1 MTDLPP
7 IYFYLPQK
15 DWLDDMPEQPDVY
28 WEQFGKGIY
37 CWTLQTYLYLK
48 ADGFPCNLVG
58 TIPDEGIVIAHRD
71 SFPYELRPTP
81 KVLMV
86 CIKPDRNPHPYAQL
100 QVVQNSQD
108 AKKLKNSY
116 YISLWRQPGLIP
128 RHPERGDRFENIG
141 YFGISFN
148 LAPELKAASWSKP
161 LEELGLNWEIIPKNR
176 WHDYSNV
183 DAVVAVR
190 NFQKQDYTKKPAT
203 KLYNAWHAGVPAI
216 LGKESAFQS
225 ERKSEF
231 DYFEVSSVE
240 DVINILKYLKDNPQ
254 LRQKVSK
261 NGKYRSQETGPQYT
275 VKQWWNFF
283 IDIAIPKYQEWSSAS
298 LWRQQLYLQICY
310 LNIKADATYNHIS
323 SFLKYEK
330 K

>member
-28 WEQFGKGIY
+28 TELYGQGIY
-37 CWTLQTYLYLK
+37 IWTLQTYLYLK

-71 SFPYELRPTP
+71 SLPYELRPTP

-100 QVVQNSQD
+100 QVVQNPQD

-116 YISLWRQPGLIP
+116 YIPLWRQAGLIP

-141 YFGISFN
+141 YFGISYN
-148 LAPELKAASWSKP
+148 LAPELKAASWSKQ

-176 WHDYSNV
+176 WYDYSNI

-190 NFQKQDYTKKPAT
+190 NFQKQNYTQKPAT

-231 DYFEVSSVE
+231 DYFEVSSVD
-240 DVINILKYLKDNPQ
+240 DVITVLKHLKDSLQ
-254 LRQKVSK
+254 LCQKVRENSK
-261 NGKYRSQETGPQYT
+261 VRAKDIEPQN
-275 VKQWWNFF
+275 VVRQWRNFLT
-283 IDIAIPKYQEWSSAS
+283 DVAIVEYERWHGSSPFS
-298 LWRQQLYLQICY
+298 KQLYLQSCY
-310 LNIKADATYNHIS
+310 LSIKFSA
-323 SFLKYEK
+323 FKKRLKL
-330 K
+330 

>member
-28 WEQFGKGIY
+28 TELYGQGIY
-37 CWTLQTYLYLK
+37 IWTLQTYLYLK

-71 SFPYELRPTP
+71 SLPYELRPTP

-116 YISLWRQPGLIP
+116 YISHWRQPGLIP
-128 RHPERGDRFENIG
+128 RHPERGDRFENIA
-141 YFGISFN
+141 YFGISYN
-148 LAPELKAASWSKP
+148 LAPELKATSWSKQ
-161 LEELGLNWEIIPKNR
+161 LEELGLNWQIIPRNR
-176 WHDYSNV
+176 WYDYSNI
-183 DAVVAVR
+183 DTVVAVR

-216 LGKESAFQS
+216 LGKESAFQA
-225 ERKSEF
+225 ERKNQF
-231 DYFEVSSVE
+231 DYFEVSSID
-240 DVINILKYLKDNPQ
+240 DVITILKHLKNDPR
-254 LRQKVSK
+254 LCQKVRENSK
-261 NGKYRSQETGPQYT
+261 VRAKDIEPQN
-275 VKQWWNFF
+275 VVRQWRNFLT
-283 IDIAIPKYQEWSSAS
+283 DVAIVEYERWHSSS
-298 LWRQQLYLQICY
+298 PFSKQLYLQSCY
-310 LNIKADATYNHIS
+310 LSIKFSA
-323 SFLKYEK
+323 FKKRLKL
-330 K
+330 

>member
-28 WEQFGKGIY
+28 TEIYGQGIY
-37 CWTLQTYLYLK
+37 IWTLQTYLYLK

-116 YISLWRQPGLIP
+116 YISHWRQPGLIP

-148 LAPELKAASWSKP
+148 LAPELKAASWSKQ

-176 WHDYSNV
+176 WHDYSSI

-190 NFQKQDYTKKPAT
+190 NFQKQDYTQKPAS

-216 LGKESAFQS
+216 LGKESAFQA
-225 ERKSEF
+225 ERKNEF
-231 DYFEVSSVE
+231 DYFEVGSV
-240 DVINILKYLKDNPQ
+240 DDAINVLKRLKDDSQ
-254 LRQKVSK
+254 LSQNCRE
-261 NGKYRSQETGPQYT
+261 NAKYRSQETNPQNT
-275 VKQWWNFF
+275 IKQWRSFLTT
-283 IDIAIPKYQEWSSAS
+283 IATPTYYKWVNAPEW
-298 LWRQQLYLQICY
+298 QKQLYKQKCF
-310 LNIKADATYNHIS
+310 LNIKIDA
-323 SFLKYEK
+323 LKIK
-330 K
+330 LGFASNQNNL

>member
-71 SFPYELRPTP
+71 SLPYELRPTP

-100 QVVQNSQD
+100 QVVQNPQD

-116 YISLWRQPGLIP
+116 YIPLWRQPGLIP

-141 YFGISFN
+141 YFGISYN
-148 LAPELKAASWSKP
+148 LAPELKAASWSKQ

-176 WHDYSNV
+176 WYDYSNI

-190 NFQKQDYTKKPAT
+190 NFQKQNYTQKPAT

-231 DYFEVSSVE
+231 DYFEVSSVD
-240 DVINILKYLKDNPQ
+240 DVITVLKHLKDSLQ
-254 LRQKVSK
+254 LCQKVRENSK
-261 NGKYRSQETGPQYT
+261 VRAKDIEPQN
-275 VKQWWNFF
+275 VVRQWRNFLT
-283 IDIAIPKYQEWSSAS
+283 DVAIVEYERWHGSSPFS
-298 LWRQQLYLQICY
+298 KQLYLQSCY
-310 LNIKADATYNHIS
+310 LSIKFSA
-323 SFLKYEK
+323 FKKRLKL
-330 K
+330 

>member
-71 SFPYELRPTP
+71 SLPYELRPTP

-100 QVVQNSQD
+100 QVVQNPQD

-116 YISLWRQPGLIP
+116 YIPLWRQAGLIP

-148 LAPELKAASWSKP
+148 LAPELKAASWSKQ

-176 WHDYSNV
+176 WYDYSNI

-190 NFQKQDYTKKPAT
+190 NFQKQNYTQKPAT

-231 DYFEVSSVE
+231 DYFEVSSVD
-240 DVINILKYLKDNPQ
+240 DVITVLKHLKDSLQ
-254 LRQKVSK
+254 LCQKVRENSK
-261 NGKYRSQETGPQYT
+261 VRAKDIEPQN
-275 VKQWWNFF
+275 VVRQWRNFLT
-283 IDIAIPKYQEWSSAS
+283 DVAIVEYERWHGSSPFS
-298 LWRQQLYLQICY
+298 KQLYLQSCY
-310 LNIKADATYNHIS
+310 LSIKFSA
-323 SFLKYEK
+323 FKKRLKL
-330 K
+330 

>member
-28 WEQFGKGIY
+28 TELYGQGIY
-37 CWTLQTYLYLK
+37 IWTLQTYLYLK

-100 QVVQNSQD
+100 QVVQNPQD

-116 YISLWRQPGLIP
+116 YIPLWRQAGLIP

-141 YFGISFN
+141 YFGISYN
-148 LAPELKAASWSKP
+148 LAPELKAASWSKQ

-176 WHDYSNV
+176 WYDYSNI

-190 NFQKQDYTKKPAT
+190 NFQKQNYTQKPAT

-231 DYFEVSSVE
+231 DYFEVSSVD
-240 DVINILKYLKDNPQ
+240 DVITVLKHLKDSLQ
-254 LRQKVSK
+254 LCQKVRENSK
-261 NGKYRSQETGPQYT
+261 VRAKDIEPQN
-275 VKQWWNFF
+275 VVRQWRNFLT
-283 IDIAIPKYQEWSSAS
+283 DVAIVEYERWHGSSPFS
-298 LWRQQLYLQICY
+298 KQLYLQSCY
-310 LNIKADATYNHIS
+310 LSIKFSA
-323 SFLKYEK
+323 FKKRLKL
-330 K
+330 